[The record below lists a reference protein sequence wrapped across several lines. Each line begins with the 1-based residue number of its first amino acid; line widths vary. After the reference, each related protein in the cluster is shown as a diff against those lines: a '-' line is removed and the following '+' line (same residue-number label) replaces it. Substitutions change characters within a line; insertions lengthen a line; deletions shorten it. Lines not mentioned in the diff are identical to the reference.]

1 LTIKIEALVGET
13 TRPVDYGNS
22 FMREAVAGRH
32 RLVVGVTRSPDRCV
46 LDLASVLAGPC
57 QILYVLHTTRTGAQ
71 LGRYESPELDLEHL
85 RQFFQEFGKFL
96 SEDSRHDVWLHS
108 HDDDATIVLDR
119 HNLIY
124 AYGPID
130 AFEHVLV
137 SAGVRQAT
145 VPQIP
150 DPHVHN
156 YHAEWDDSEK
166 AILERMSWSVGPLR
180 DSDIQWHGD
189 ADAG

>member
-1 LTIKIEALVGET
+1 
-13 TRPVDYGNS
+13 
-22 FMREAVAGRH
+22 
-32 RLVVGVTRSPDRCV
+32 
-46 LDLASVLAGPC
+46 
-57 QILYVLHTTRTGAQ
+57 
-71 LGRYESPELDLEHL
+71 
-85 RQFFQEFGKFL
+85 
-96 SEDSRHDVWLHS
+96 VWLHS
-108 HDDDATIVLDR
+108 HDDDTTIVLDR

-124 AYGPID
+124 AYGPIE

-137 SAGVRQAT
+137 SASVRQAT

-150 DPHVHN
+150 VPHVHN

-166 AILERMSWSVGPLR
+166 AILERMSWSVGQLR